1 MTLTLVNLGHDRD
14 GEKITSCT
22 VQPQNADDLKRSKA
36 RRLNGIKEV
45 VHQTPHDALKNKGIR
60 LTNSEH
66 YPSSCRVVS
75 AEGWYHEFEMR
86 RAGNEVQDDSN
97 RKAFKR
103 ARNWLQDHDYTRE
116 YDDKV
121 WFIDE
126 TDRQD
131 I

>member
-1 MTLTLVNLGHDRD
+1 M
-14 GEKITSCT
+14 
-22 VQPQNADDLKRSKA
+22 
-36 RRLNGIKEV
+36 
-45 VHQTPHDALKNKGIR
+45 
-60 LTNSEH
+60 
-66 YPSSCRVVS
+66 VS

-103 ARNWLQDHDYTRE
+103 ASNWLQDHDYTRE